1 MSEKF
6 TRREFLQSACI
17 SVGAL
22 ATTAGATNVFA
33 GELPKGNE
41 NGLPSVDVLII
52 GSGGAGLRAATAV
65 RKQYPNS
72 TVVVATKMMPSRN
85 ATCMAEGGINGVTD
99 FSNGDSF
106 KLHAYDTVKG
116 AAYLAD
122 QDAVVKFCEAA
133 GAVIHELDYNGMLF
147 SRKDNGDVAFRFM
160 GGASKK
166 RCNYAADKTGH
177 VLMHACLDD
186 AITAGVKFLMDHEL
200 LEIGLEDGKV
210 EGVVLRNIQ
219 DGQIYP
225 VLCKSL
231 VIATGGY
238 TRIFYN
244 RTSVPFIATGDGIAA
259 ALKVGLGFE
268 DPEML
273 QFHPTGV
280 QNGGTLITEAA
291 RGEGGYL
298 LNKTITKRWS

>member
-1 MSEKF
+1 MLF
-6 TRREFLQSACI
+6 
-17 SVGAL
+17 
-22 ATTAGATNVFA
+22 
-33 GELPKGNE
+33 
-41 NGLPSVDVLII
+41 
-52 GSGGAGLRAATAV
+52 
-65 RKQYPNS
+65 
-72 TVVVATKMMPSRN
+72 SR
-85 ATCMAEGGINGVTD
+85 ID
-99 FSNGDSF
+99 NGD
-106 KLHAYDTVKG
+106 V
-116 AAYLAD
+116 
-122 QDAVVKFCEAA
+122 
-133 GAVIHELDYNGMLF
+133 

-238 TRIFYN
+238 TRIFYKHISSIYSN
-244 RTSVPFIATGDGIAA
+244 
-259 ALKVGLGFE
+259 
-268 DPEML
+268 
-273 QFHPTGV
+273 
-280 QNGGTLITEAA
+280 
-291 RGEGGYL
+291 
-298 LNKTITKRWS
+298 W